1 MSKLLIV
8 IEIVK
13 ILSLIYNLLV
23 DILTYMNEIFP
34 NNFNYTFLDCIT
46 IAIDLAIFILLLI
59 LIKQITTVQKQ

>member
-13 ILSLIYNLLV
+13 ILSLVYNLLF

-34 NNFNYTFLDCIT
+34 SNLNYTFLDL
-46 IAIDLAIFILLLI
+46 IAIVIDFVIFILLLI
-59 LIKQITTVQKQ
+59 LIKQITTV